1 MSPQRAAA
9 VGVVTG
15 LRAEA
20 RCLRR
25 LNLRIAC
32 TGGSSERARA
42 EAARLVSEG
51 AAGLVSFGLA
61 GGLAPELRPGDLLLP
76 ESVAAPDGPAVA
88 ADAPWRERLRV
99 VLKGGGLGATGG
111 ALAGS
116 DRIVATTSEKRSLLE
131 TTGAL
136 AVDME
141 SHAIAAVARDAR
153 VPFVILRAV
162 ADPHDRVIPQA
173 ALEALRPD
181 GRVHLPSVLGG
192 VIREPRQLLALL
204 RLGRDTAAA
213 LATLRRAALLAGPAL
228 GCDRGA

>member
-1 MSPQRAAA
+1 MSPEGAAA

-25 LNLRIAC
+25 LEVRTAF

-42 EAARLVSEG
+42 EAARLESEG

-76 ESVAAPDGPAVA
+76 AIVRSPNGLSVPTDPR
-88 ADAPWRERLRV
+88 WRERLAALLETRGLRV
-99 VLKGGGLGATGG
+99 MGG
-111 ALAGS
+111 AIAGS
-116 DRIVATTSEKRSLLE
+116 DRIVTTVADKRALLE
-131 TTGAL
+131 TTGAI

-141 SHAIAAVARDAR
+141 SHEVAAVASAAGI
-153 VPFVILRAV
+153 PLLVIRAI
-162 ADPHDRVIPQA
+162 ADPQERVIPQA

-181 GRVHLPSVLGG
+181 GRV
-192 VIREPRQLLALL
+192 R
-204 RLGRDTAAA
+204 
-213 LATLRRAALLAGPAL
+213 
-228 GCDRGA
+228 